1 MKLYV
6 RVKKDPLPAC
16 IAHAVGCVMIK
27 RPSGCSLIKVVQY
40 QQGRCLFT
48 QYRPVPVD
56 CEAST
61 FLGPGT
67 GWCKFLF

>member
-1 MKLYV
+1 
-6 RVKKDPLPAC
+6 
-16 IAHAVGCVMIK
+16 MIK

-67 GWCKFLF
+67 GCNVFTPTWWHCPA